1 MTLHLDRPVP
11 PETSV
16 TDVLPPARDQL
27 RHALENDRRRMVL
40 RSILEA
46 NEPITVGALAG
57 QLADDE
63 SDPTLVTTL
72 LERRQRVYVTLRR
85 THLPLLESCSLVVY
99 DRERGVVS
107 PGRELSTL
115 ESLLAGEE
123 TPLESAKESTTR

>member
-1 MTLHLDRPVP
+1 
-11 PETSV
+11 
-16 TDVLPPARDQL
+16 
-27 RHALENDRRRMVL
+27 MVL